1 MSKKPPVNLVD
12 LIASAREESYDSVL
26 TGYELSG
33 DRYYRQLC
41 KAKSE
46 GMINDDEFEAL
57 LKIEKEK
64 LNGLL
69 SEINR
74 GERGRLPHGTI
85 LNKHNNAVLVEIVLE
100 TLGEFE
106 EIASDGNVVK
116 VPAYQ
121 VADRTGKITHIRRN
135 VINYINPD
143 KNKPNGATRF
153 FWNNGLCGV
162 LGESRHLKKKHS
174 SLALLELYDQVLRV
188 GLFDRNRDVYLGR
201 WEIQEKGMW
210 QDKNGR
216 TLAAE
221 AVEDVLRWHIPEY
234 RKASREEKIRLIR
247 EKVIGYK
254 NPNKGKKNGP
264 KQFFNDSG
272 LGGMLNCSPYLR
284 KADCSLAV
292 LELYDQ
298 VLGLKLFDRA
308 EEVYLGK
315 WEVVEKGMFDGER
328 GRVMLV
334 DAVEDVLRWYVPGYK
349 EADREGKVGLIKK
362 YVIGYN
368 SDDSTKPNGAK
379 QFFIDHG
386 LGGVLDKSLFL
397 DTKSSVLSALKM
409 YDQVRE
415 LRLFDTRYGSY
426 LAETEMSRG
435 WVLRQKRG

>member
-106 EIASDGNVVK
+106 EIASDGSVVK

-135 VINYINPD
+135 VINYIKPD

-174 SLALLELYDQVLRV
+174 
-188 GLFDRNRDVYLGR
+188 
-201 WEIQEKGMW
+201 
-210 QDKNGR
+210 
-216 TLAAE
+216 
-221 AVEDVLRWHIPEY
+221 
-234 RKASREEKIRLIR
+234 
-247 EKVIGYK
+247 
-254 NPNKGKKNGP
+254 
-264 KQFFNDSG
+264 
-272 LGGMLNCSPYLR
+272 
-284 KADCSLAV
+284 
-292 LELYDQ
+292 
-298 VLGLKLFDRA
+298 
-308 EEVYLGK
+308 
-315 WEVVEKGMFDGER
+315 
-328 GRVMLV
+328 
-334 DAVEDVLRWYVPGYK
+334 
-349 EADREGKVGLIKK
+349 
-362 YVIGYN
+362 
-368 SDDSTKPNGAK
+368 
-379 QFFIDHG
+379 
-386 LGGVLDKSLFL
+386 
-397 DTKSSVLSALKM
+397 
-409 YDQVRE
+409 
-415 LRLFDTRYGSY
+415 
-426 LAETEMSRG
+426 
-435 WVLRQKRG
+435 